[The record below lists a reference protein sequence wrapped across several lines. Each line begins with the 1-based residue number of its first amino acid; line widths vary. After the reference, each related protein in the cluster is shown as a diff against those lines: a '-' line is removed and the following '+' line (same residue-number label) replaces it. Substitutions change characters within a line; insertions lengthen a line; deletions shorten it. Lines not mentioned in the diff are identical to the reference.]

1 MGKNKN
7 SKGFLPIK
15 KKIKIQE
22 LTMSIIFIHESRI
35 NKNIFVM
42 YKTLQNNTS
51 QFTFLAKDGGFKG
64 TRNEGKFLFENMK
77 NYLH

>member
-1 MGKNKN
+1 MKETTEV
-7 SKGFLPIK
+7 LPK
-15 KKIKIQE
+15 
-22 LTMSIIFIHESRI
+22 
-35 NKNIFVM
+35 

-51 QFTFLAKDGGFKG
+51 QFTFLAKDVGFKG